1 MTSQTATNLEI
12 NIGAR
17 VYALGR
23 KAGKVD
29 YVIIHP
35 RSMRITDIVVTTGVI
50 GREIVVPVDVIES
63 ADKDKVYLSV
73 DEDHL
78 DEFPDFIDV
87 KYEEPPTGWRAP
99 SGIFY
104 APTDIRW
111 PLGTVWRVNTPEGTR
126 AIFDGQDVVSS
137 DGHKIG
143 VVDAVDVEEPGGRVT
158 GFIVRKGHVLKHDLV
173 FPVGDIEDV
182 RDGKVFLR
190 LTKDQAEQVRQFEGK
205 RQS

>member
-1 MTSQTATNLEI
+1 MTSQTATSLEI

-23 KAGKVD
+23 RVGKVD
-29 YVIIHP
+29 YVIVDP
-35 RSMRITDIVVTTGVI
+35 RSMRITDIVITTGVV
-50 GREIVVPVDVIES
+50 GREIVIPIDVVES
-63 ADKDKVYLSV
+63 ADKDSVYLSI

-78 DEFPDFIDV
+78 EEFPDFIEAD
-87 KYEEPPTGWRAP
+87 YEQPPAGWRAP

-104 APTDIRW
+104 VPTDILW

-126 AIFDGQDVVSS
+126 AIYDGQDVVSS

-143 VVDAVDVEEPGGRVT
+143 VVDTVEVEEPGSRVT
-158 GFIVRKGHVLKHDLV
+158 AFIVRKGHLLKHDLV
-173 FPVGDIEDV
+173 IPAGDIEDI

-190 LTKDQAEQVRQFEGK
+190 LTKDQAEQVRQLEEDG
-205 RQS
+205 QA